1 MSYFRLSG
9 DTSPGGVQRQFIS
22 IQDEI
27 NAKERRLAV
36 LEGAVPAAGVL
47 PDNVERWVKYTTAF
61 DTPSL
66 VSHVSG
72 VAMVEVA
79 SIPADSVA
87 TGLRFVVPTF
97 FTGGPITNVEV
108 NLSTLIV
115 GGSFLTS
122 SFTSGSSSFTI
133 YSATA
138 PENLARNG
146 LIVAGSAPT
155 PVEFEFVFYGGSG
168 ADLVA
173 GQLETYVR
181 LSIPQST
188 GTTLQTA

>member
-1 MSYFRLSG
+1 ME
-9 DTSPGGVQRQFIS
+9 P
-22 IQDEI
+22 
-27 NAKERRLAV
+27 
-36 LEGAVPAAGVL
+36 LENPITLRNTIHSLRASLTAATDRIAALESAPESAPPAAGVL

-115 GGSFLTS
+115 GGSFVAS

-138 PENLARNG
+138 PANLARNG

-173 GQLETYVR
+173 GQLETSVR

-188 GTTLQTA
+188 GTTLPTA

>member
-9 DTSPGGVQRQFIS
+9 DTSPGGVQRQLFS
-22 IQDEI
+22 IQQEI

-97 FTGGPITNVEV
+97 FSGASITDVQV
-108 NLSTLIV
+108 DVSTLAV
-115 GGSFLTS
+115 SGG
-122 SFTSGSSSFTI
+122 FTTAMIGPSVFTI
-133 YSATA
+133 YSATV
-138 PENLARNG
+138 PDNLANTG
-146 LIVAGSAPT
+146 LIVAGSSPT
-155 PVEFEFVFYGGSG
+155 PIEFEFVFYGGSG

-188 GTTLQTA
+188 GTTLPTA

>member
-97 FTGGPITNVEV
+97 FTGG
-108 NLSTLIV
+108 
-115 GGSFLTS
+115 
-122 SFTSGSSSFTI
+122 
-133 YSATA
+133 
-138 PENLARNG
+138 
-146 LIVAGSAPT
+146 
-155 PVEFEFVFYGGSG
+155 
-168 ADLVA
+168 
-173 GQLETYVR
+173 
-181 LSIPQST
+181 
-188 GTTLQTA
+188 

>member
-1 MSYFRLSG
+1 ME
-9 DTSPGGVQRQFIS
+9 P
-22 IQDEI
+22 
-27 NAKERRLAV
+27 
-36 LEGAVPAAGVL
+36 LENPITLRNTIHSLRASLTAATDRITALESAPPATGVL

-97 FTGGPITNVEV
+97 FTGGPITDVEV

-138 PENLARNG
+138 PANLARNG
-146 LIVAGSAPT
+146 LIVAGSSPT
-155 PVEFEFVFYGGSG
+155 PIEFEFVFYGGSG

-188 GTTLQTA
+188 GTTLPTA

>member
-1 MSYFRLSG
+1 ME
-9 DTSPGGVQRQFIS
+9 P
-22 IQDEI
+22 
-27 NAKERRLAV
+27 
-36 LEGAVPAAGVL
+36 LENPITLRNTIHSLRASLTAATDRIAALESAPSATGVL

-97 FTGGPITNVEV
+97 FSGASITDVQV
-108 NLSTLIV
+108 DVSTLAV
-115 GGSFLTS
+115 SGG
-122 SFTSGSSSFTI
+122 FTTAMIGPSVFTI
-133 YSATA
+133 YSATV
-138 PENLARNG
+138 PDNLANTG
-146 LIVAGSAPT
+146 LIVAGSSPT
-155 PVEFEFVFYGGSG
+155 PIEFEFVFVGGGTGST
-168 ADLVA
+168 LTA
-173 GQLETYVR
+173 GQLETYIR

-188 GTTLQTA
+188 GTTLPTA

>member
-66 VSHVSG
+66 VSHVS
-72 VAMVEVA
+72 V
-79 SIPADSVA
+79 D
-87 TGLRFVVPTF
+87 
-97 FTGGPITNVEV
+97 TGGQRRNRAALCCADVLYWWA
-108 NLSTLIV
+108 NNKCR
-115 GGSFLTS
+115 GQSFNTDCGRKFSYVVVYFWLVFVHHLQRDGTRKS
-122 SFTSGSSSFTI
+122 CKER
-133 YSATA
+133 ADRCWLCA
-138 PENLARNG
+138 N
-146 LIVAGSAPT
+146 AGR
-155 PVEFEFVFYGGSG
+155 V
-168 ADLVA
+168 
-173 GQLETYVR
+173 
-181 LSIPQST
+181 
-188 GTTLQTA
+188 